1 MAGHI
6 LDQAVLTG
14 TYQRVGH
21 KHQIPNDRLSSPTIA
36 INSAA
41 NDVTCLQGE
50 PKFRPSTT
58 TKKGASRTTARSL
71 LTPKSFFLELGQRYW
86 GRDLS

>member
-41 NDVTCLQGE
+41 NDVTCLQDE
-50 PKFRPSTT
+50 PKFR
-58 TKKGASRTTARSL
+58 GESRTTARSL

-86 GRDLS
+86 GWDLS